1 MSTTPGDG
9 DTQIHPLDMR
19 EKEVLSLL
27 LSDPYLWT
35 IEELTREFG
44 KEVET
49 SVGALAGAGLVH
61 QLDDFVFPT
70 RAARRS
76 DELHEGAI

>member
-1 MSTTPGDG
+1 MSTMPGD
-9 DTQIHPLDMR
+9 DETQIHPLDMS

-35 IEELTREFG
+35 IEELAREFG
-44 KEVET
+44 KGAET

-61 QLDDFVFPT
+61 RLGDFVFTT